1 MERLS
6 NFNLSQFTKDDIMYL
21 FEEYPT
27 LFEMSE
33 NELIKL
39 ANSLYEEAR
48 VLDARAGTRANE
60 ADAVV
65 KYVQAKY
72 RNTK

>member
-6 NFNLSQFTKDDIMYL
+6 NFNLSQFTKDDLMYL

-33 NELIKL
+33 TELVKL